1 MPKLYTRERKYFQQT
16 VLGNV
21 DIHMQKNEDRS
32 IAMTLQR
39 GKKEQTKTN
48 SK

>member
-1 MPKLYTRERKYFQQT
+1 
-16 VLGNV
+16 
-21 DIHMQKNEDRS
+21 MQKNEDRS

-48 SK
+48 SKWIKYLNVKLEPVRRKHRQYHM